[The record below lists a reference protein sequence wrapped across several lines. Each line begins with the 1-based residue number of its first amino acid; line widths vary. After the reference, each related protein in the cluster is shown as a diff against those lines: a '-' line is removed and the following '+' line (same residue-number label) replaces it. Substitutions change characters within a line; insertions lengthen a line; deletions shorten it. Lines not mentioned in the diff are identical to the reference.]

1 LDIEKG
7 CFYFINDDFFNKFS
21 HIEHLMGN
29 NKNGNKRPVF
39 FAFENKTNSDIL
51 WVVPIS
57 SKVPKYKKIYN
68 KKISKNGICDTIVF
82 GNVLGHEKAF
92 LIQNMCPI
100 SKKYIDSTYENQ
112 SQAVKVDNLLKKEII
127 KKSKKVLALD
137 KKGMKLIYPNV
148 LEIENSLLNDE

>member
-1 LDIEKG
+1 MEIEKG
-7 CFYFINDDFFNKFS
+7 GFYFIDNDFFNRFS

-29 NKNGNKRPVF
+29 YKEENKRPVF

-68 KKISKNGICDTIVF
+68 KKISKNGVCDTIVF
-82 GNVLGHEKAF
+82 GDVLGHEKAF

-100 SKKYIDSTYENQ
+100 SKKYIDCTYENQ
-112 SQAVKVDNLLKKEII
+112 SQAVKVDNILKKEII
-127 KKSKKVLALD
+127 KKSKKVLALN
-137 KKGMKLIYPNV
+137 KKGMKLIFPNV
-148 LEIENSLLNDE
+148 SEIENSLSNDV